1 MKLEFDIHIKL
12 TNEQFGALVK
22 LIIEHVDDRIKDL
35 GKEMHQHI
43 EKVVKAEIEA
53 QKGA

>member
-12 TNEQFGALVK
+12 TNEQFDALTKVIK
-22 LIIEHVDDRIKDL
+22 EDINNRIRDL

-43 EKVVKAEIEA
+43 KKVVKAEVEA